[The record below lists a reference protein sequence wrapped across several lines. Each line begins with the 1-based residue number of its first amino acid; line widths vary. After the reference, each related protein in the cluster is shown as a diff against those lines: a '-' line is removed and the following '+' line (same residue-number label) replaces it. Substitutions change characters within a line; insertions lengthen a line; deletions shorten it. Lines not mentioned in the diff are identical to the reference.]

1 MKSRN
6 PYRIQTQTF
15 NRFRGLS
22 DEDGGFNIAPQYV
35 GTISN
40 FTAQKIGEM
49 NQRDG
54 QDESDHYPEGVQDAG
69 RLVTSK
75 FLVEGG
81 NVYAEGIIKP
91 TTLPVK
97 DYSAPSEW
105 TYPWDSV
112 QELGSTLTE
121 LVPVPT
127 CSDVWATNAAMEDY
141 EEADQSDTDV
151 SDGTDPCWTITC
163 GDLWALFPEYASYQ
177 NATYET
183 TETNM
188 SGGSLAMSACW
199 SENLNCKAL
208 YKLYPSWDQYRTE
221 GQFPDCWDFTFDVDK
236 MSCQDVFD
244 QQGTPEELQKT
255 DGVFP
260 DCLQYPP
267 SIVLN
272 KLKPR
277 IDAFESTPATLEFE
291 LAEGYVEADTAQ
303 ELVVYAEGAFSNSMP
318 ENYLEMTNP
327 NLNFEIVDVVEDF
340 FFKTIGSAS
349 YPTRVAEITYSV
361 TVKEGITD
369 E

>member
-54 QDESDHYPEGVQDAG
+54 QDESDHYPEGVQNAG
-69 RLVTSK
+69 RLITSK

-97 DYSAPSEW
+97 DYAAPSEW

-121 LVPVPT
+121 LVPVAT
-127 CSDVWATNAAMEDY
+127 CSDVWATNDAMTDY
-141 EEADQSDTDV
+141 EETEQADTDV

-221 GQFPDCWDFTFDVDK
+221 GQFPDCWDFTFDVDQ

-244 QQGTPEELQKT
+244 QQGTPEELQKV

-260 DCLQYPP
+260 DCLQWPD
-267 SIVLN
+267 SIVLSKVKN
-272 KLKPR
+272 R
-277 IDAFESTPATLEFE
+277 IDSYTVTPNPVNFEVDDGYTEVSTVQTFE
-291 LAEGYVEADTAQ
+291 VHAVGY
-303 ELVVYAEGAFSNSMP
+303 FSNSLP
-318 ENYLEMTNP
+318 DNY
-327 NLNFEIVDVVEDF
+327 FDVSQEQFNIELVSVSEDF
-340 FFKTIGSAS
+340 YFTTIGSQS
-349 YPTRVAEITYSV
+349 FPTRDVTATYKA
-361 TVKEGITD
+361 TLKEGLTWV
-369 E
+369 